1 MKSCEKHNQKAGFD
15 LHGMITITA
24 CRMLKK
30 FGIQTNFW
38 QNSSDRQMNKIMKGL
53 QQSLDHIGV
62 AVLSFWVQKFHI
74 ISIQKGFCNALGI
87 S

>member
-1 MKSCEKHNQKAGFD
+1 MKSCEKQNQKAGFD

-38 QNSSDRQMNKIMKGL
+38 QNSNDRQMNKIMKGW
-53 QQSLDHIGV
+53 QQSLDHMCVVFFLFGCKN
-62 AVLSFWVQKFHI
+62 FT
-74 ISIQKGFCNALGI
+74 
-87 S
+87 